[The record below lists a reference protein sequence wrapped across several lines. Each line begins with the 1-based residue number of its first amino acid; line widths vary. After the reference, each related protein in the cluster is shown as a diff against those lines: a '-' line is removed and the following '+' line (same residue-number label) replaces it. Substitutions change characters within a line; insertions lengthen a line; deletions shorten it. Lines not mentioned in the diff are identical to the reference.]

1 MSSQN
6 FDRQQSKAIRKRECR
21 TQNYMWS
28 AKITFFMPTYKCTSD
43 IFSYLRK
50 PFASFLHH
58 LFQFFLSNYSWASYM
73 AEIFWRRNPTVI
85 LHSQDQNRPQLCSS
99 KTHSLF
105 LGIFWT
111 FFFAQLV
118 MVQFH
123 LFLWF
128 PQIFLLF
135 LSFLIWLALEGEGA
149 LAPNQNWRCWIDEC
163 FKLKSSNK
171 GLYIFL
177 LRIISAQSC
186 IISGVNCPPPH
197 QGGFGGGWW
206 VGPPV

>member
-28 AKITFFMPTYKCTSD
+28 AKNTFFMPTYKCTSD

-111 FFFAQLV
+111 FFFCAIGYGSISPV
-118 MVQFH
+118 FVISPNFPVIS
-123 LFLWF
+123 LF
-128 PQIFLLF
+128 
-135 LSFLIWLALEGEGA
+135 SYLA
-149 LAPNQNWRCWIDEC
+149 R
-163 FKLKSSNK
+163 
-171 GLYIFL
+171 
-177 LRIISAQSC
+177 
-186 IISGVNCPPPH
+186 
-197 QGGFGGGWW
+197 FGGGGCFGPQPKLKVLNWW
-206 VGPPV
+206 MLQAQVK